1 MRALGSSKVQET
13 FPRNGWRAVLCVQ
26 YGGEGRL
33 TTLPSLMLQ
42 CSTAWPFALT
52 PATGTLYHEL
62 CSPKSCK
69 PLLMP
74 ASHPETP
81 PGCPRAHVTH
91 PCHLLHSSFLLLP
104 QRRHMSN
111 PPVKRMGQQR
121 IAQGQGVRVSLG
133 RLDTA
138 ARLVLARAGCL

>member
-1 MRALGSSKVQET
+1 MQET
-13 FPRNGWRAVLCVQ
+13 SPEMAGEQYCVFSM
-26 YGGEGRL
+26 GVREAL
-33 TTLPSLMLQ
+33 LPLPSLMLQ
-42 CSTAWPFALT
+42 CSTAWLPALI

-81 PGCPRAHVTH
+81 PGCPRAHGTH
-91 PCHLLHSSFLLLP
+91 PCHLLHPSFLLLP
-104 QRRHMSN
+104 QCRHMSN

-138 ARLVLARAGCL
+138 ARPVLARAGCL